1 MNTIDALE
9 ARRSVR
15 GYLDKP
21 VEEDKLKLILK
32 YGNKAP
38 NAGPF
43 HMTVITNRDMLDA
56 VDAAAKEAGL
66 ASGDKFTTER
76 FSIPGYRCTY
86 GAPVL
91 IILSAPEGG
100 FSSVNVAC
108 AATNM
113 GVAAVDQGLAS
124 CYLVGVLM
132 AFRAKPE
139 LLEKLELPEG
149 YVPQCGLILGY
160 QGENEIPGITRNS
173 DLSNVNYLK

>member
-21 VEEDKLKLILK
+21 VEDDKLKLILK

-43 HMTVITNRDMLDA
+43 HMTVITNRKLLDEI
-56 VDAAAKEAGL
+56 DATAKEAGM
-66 ASGDKFTTER
+66 ASGDKFTIER

-91 IILSAPEGG
+91 VILSAPQGG
-100 FSSVNVAC
+100 FSSVNIAC

-113 GVAAVDQGLAS
+113 SVAAVDQGLAS

-132 AFRAKPE
+132 AFQAKPE
-139 LLEKLELPEG
+139 LQKELDLPEG
-149 YVPQCGLILGY
+149 YIPQCGLILGY
-160 QGENEIPGITRNS
+160 QSENEIPGIARNS
-173 DLSNVNYLK
+173 DLSNVNFIE